1 MTPIKASES
10 PNRTCLRVTHIL
22 DALIVYLNQH
32 YPFLSSTGLLI
43 KSYGVY
49 VGCSE
54 PAGMARTFLHQLEN
68 VFFLHKTIV
77 HSGEIT
83 KAD

>member
-1 MTPIKASES
+1 MISIKASES

-22 DALIVYLNQH
+22 EALVVYPNQH
-32 YPFLSSTGLLI
+32 QPFLSSTGLLI
-43 KSYGVY
+43 KAYGVY

-83 KAD
+83 QVD